1 MVAQPINNS
10 YDEQSIES
18 SGSTPPSPE
27 AEGPSRGH
35 PLADDEFSVD
45 QGIEDVISA
54 EGEGQPDRPS
64 RLNGSPSSGADVDAS
79 LDDILDSFVDEALA
93 EDALADAEAYRLDNR
108 LRPTQDAP
116 STATPEPL
124 LETRASVASAEQAT
138 ASTGAASAPDGAAPA
153 PLAPETSVIS
163 SAQSQERHQGIG
175 FWRGLGLVLLG
186 AVLGAALALALL
198 WSRAGTL
205 DYAARDQVDALS
217 SNMNTMYSNQELT
230 WQRLNEAVPQLSAQ
244 DARIAA
250 LEQELTLAQERAAD
264 AQSQVAALTE
274 QVSALQEQLSS
285 ALEQAE
291 ARMETVEGQAAAL
304 DEQIAD
310 VQSSIDP
317 LKTDVS
323 RFDGFFT
330 SLRDLLI
337 QLQGKP

>member
-1 MVAQPINNS
+1 MVAQSINNS
-10 YDEQSIES
+10 YDESSIEPS
-18 SGSTPPSPE
+18 DSTPPSE
-27 AEGPSRGH
+27 TQSSSRGH

-54 EGEGQPDRPS
+54 EGEGQPDRAKRAS
-64 RLNGSPSSGADVDAS
+64 SGPSSASDVDTS
-79 LDDILDSFVDEALA
+79 LDDLLDSFADEALA

-108 LRPTQDAP
+108 LRSTP
-116 STATPEPL
+116 STGPTAARESLAEPITPASSESATRTTETTPSPDAGGPTAQAPVAGSAL
-124 LETRASVASAEQAT
+124 LAQTRQH
-138 ASTGAASAPDGAAPA
+138 
-153 PLAPETSVIS
+153 
-163 SAQSQERHQGIG
+163 RQGIG
-175 FWRGLGLVLLG
+175 FWRSLGLVLLG
-186 AVLGAALALALL
+186 AALGAALALAIL

-205 DYAARDQVDALS
+205 DYAARAQVDALS
-217 SNMNTMYSNQELT
+217 NNMNTMHSNQELT

-250 LEQELTLAQERAAD
+250 LEEELSLAQERAAD

-274 QVSALQEQLSS
+274 QVTALQEQLST

-291 ARMETVEGQAAAL
+291 ARMATVEGQAAAL

-317 LKTDVS
+317 LKTDVG